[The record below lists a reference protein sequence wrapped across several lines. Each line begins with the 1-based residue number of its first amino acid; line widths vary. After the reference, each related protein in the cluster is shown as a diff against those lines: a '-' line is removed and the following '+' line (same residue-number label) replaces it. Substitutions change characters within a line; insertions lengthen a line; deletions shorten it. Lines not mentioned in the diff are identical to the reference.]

1 MWGEIPSATLEVYF
15 SSLHLPHSNE
25 NHAEPMLGLNQI
37 AWGWYREA
45 FSTQHV
51 PFRKEVEVGRSG
63 SLAASLEPE
72 GGLVLW
78 CGSGV

>member
-1 MWGEIPSATLEVYF
+1 
-15 SSLHLPHSNE
+15 
-25 NHAEPMLGLNQI
+25 MLGLNQI